1 MRPSRE
7 ELIAIIRQRALTEL
21 RRRDSE
27 AELYDWRKHARPNQL
42 PPETKWLT
50 WLILAG
56 RGWGKTKTGGQQVKS
71 WEKKGVRRI
80 ALVGPTAAD
89 VRDTMV
95 EGESGILSA
104 YPPHEQPQ
112 YEPSKRRITFR
123 SGTIATCFS
132 AEEPERLRGPQ
143 HEAAWCDELAAWKYL
158 QETWDNLQFGLRK
171 GSTQCI
177 VTTTPKNLKLLR
189 EIKADP
195 DTHVTIGSSYENR
208 DNLSEK
214 FFEKVIKPYEGT
226 RLGRQEIHAEILED
240 IEGAL
245 WQRPW
250 IDQHRV
256 KEIKP
261 RQIQRIVIAI
271 DPAVTSTEE
280 SDETGMVAV
289 AKGVDGRGYVLDDL
303 SCRLSPD
310 GWANR
315 AVSAYRDL
323 QADKIIAEA
332 NNGGDLVE
340 SVIRTVDRIVPFK
353 KVHAAKGKITRA
365 EPIAALYEQGRI
377 SHVGS
382 FPQLEDQMCQ
392 YTGEPGE
399 KSPDRMDA
407 LVWALAELFLE
418 PQAVKPRVAY
428 L

>member
-1 MRPSRE
+1 VG
-7 ELIAIIRQRALTEL
+7 I
-21 RRRDSE
+21 
-27 AELYDWRKHARPNQL
+27 K
-42 PPETKWLT
+42 
-50 WLILAG
+50 
-56 RGWGKTKTGGQQVKS
+56 
-71 WEKKGVRRI
+71 RI

-89 VRDTMV
+89 ARDTMV
-95 EGESGILSA
+95 EGESGLLSV
-104 YPPHEQPQ
+104 YPAHERPH

-123 SGTIATCFS
+123 NGGIATCFS

-143 HEAAWCDELAAWKYL
+143 HEAAWCDELAAWKYF

-171 GSTQCI
+171 GATQLVI
-177 VTTTPKNLKLLR
+177 TTTPKNIKLLR
-189 EIKADP
+189 DLKADP
-195 DTHVTIGSSYENR
+195 TVHVTVGSSYENR
-208 DNLSEK
+208 DNLSAS

-226 RLGRQEIHAEILED
+226 RLGRQEINAEILED

-245 WQRPW
+245 WQRSW
-250 IDQHRV
+250 IDQHRIR
-256 KEIKP
+256 EIKP
-261 RQIQRIVIAI
+261 RQLQRIVIAI
-271 DPAVTSTEE
+271 DPAVTSTKD
-280 SDETGMVAV
+280 SDETGIVAA

-310 GWANR
+310 GWGNR
-315 AVSAYRDL
+315 AVAAYRDL
-323 QADKIIAEA
+323 QADKIIAET

-340 SVIRTVDRIVPFK
+340 TVIRTIDRIVPFK

-382 FPQLEDQMCQ
+382 FPLLEDQMCQ

-407 LVWALAELFLE
+407 LVWALSELFIE
-418 PQAVKPRVAY
+418 SQGVKPKVAY

>member
-1 MRPSRE
+1 M
-7 ELIAIIRQRALTEL
+7 A
-21 RRRDSE
+21 
-27 AELYDWRKHARPNQL
+27 
-42 PPETKWLT
+42 
-50 WLILAG
+50 
-56 RGWGKTKTGGQQVKS
+56 
-71 WEKKGVRRI
+71 
-80 ALVGPTAAD
+80 PTAAD
-89 VRDTMV
+89 ARDVMV
-95 EGESGILSA
+95 EGESGLLSVF
-104 YPPHEQPQ
+104 PPGEKPL
-112 YEPSKRRITFR
+112 YEPSKRRITFKN
-123 SGTIATCFS
+123 GAIATTYS
-132 AEEPERLRGPQ
+132 ADEPERLRGPQ
-143 HEAAWCDELAAWKYL
+143 HDAGWCDEVAAWNYA
-158 QETWDNLQFGLRK
+158 EEAWDMLMFGMRL
-171 GSTQCI
+171 GDNPQVC
-177 VTTTPKNLKLLR
+177 VTTTPRPVKLIRELLKAPYTV
-189 EIKADP
+189 ISQG
-195 DTHVTIGSSYENR
+195 TTYENR
-208 DNLSEK
+208 ANLAPQFLEQIISK
-214 FFEKVIKPYEGT
+214 YEGT
-226 RLGRQEIHAEILED
+226 RLGRQEIDAELLED

-315 AVSAYRDL
+315 AVSAYRNL